1 MLKRLFC
8 NNLISEIV
16 CKRKNSILFI
26 KIVVADNGDLS
37 ATFFLKRGFAPLLL
51 SLVNILLHPRG
62 SLLLKDNQAIFPR

>member
-26 KIVVADNGDLS
+26 KIVVADNGYLS
-37 ATFFLKRGFAPLLL
+37 ATMDLFFETGICPIVIVISQYSSSSQRKSSFEG
-51 SLVNILLHPRG
+51 
-62 SLLLKDNQAIFPR
+62 

>member
-37 ATFFLKRGFAPLLL
+37 ATFFFEKGICPIVIVISQYSSSSQRKSSFEG
-51 SLVNILLHPRG
+51 
-62 SLLLKDNQAIFPR
+62 